1 MIAPRR
7 LARIGLAGSLIIPAV
22 ALAACAQVPSSE
34 LVSSCTPAESVQ
46 VEHTGGSGTGPVIND
61 GGIAEFT
68 FSVTLANGTEVFP
81 ETSINPDANG
91 NPLPVNTA
99 ALGDAGMVGVEEAM
113 QCATSGEHITATME
127 LQQIFS
133 GDMFQFTEEQL
144 TATATVEINVER
156 VYHSAAT
163 GSIAPQHNGIPAVV
177 TAPDG
182 TPGVTMPNEAA
193 PTEVRSA
200 TTIAGNGPALKAGDT
215 ITAQFSAF
223 EWTSSTQ
230 IATSWGGKAP
240 IQTEIGADND
250 GLFGATAELQGVQ
263 VGSQRVIVVPAA
275 TVAANTAAGTMPV
288 GNGDAIVLVIDI
300 LGSTPAE
307 Q

>member
-1 MIAPRR
+1 
-7 LARIGLAGSLIIPAV
+7 
-22 ALAACAQVPSSE
+22 
-34 LVSSCTPAESVQ
+34 
-46 VEHTGGSGTGPVIND
+46 
-61 GGIAEFT
+61 
-68 FSVTLANGTEVFP
+68 
-81 ETSINPDANG
+81 
-91 NPLPVNTA
+91 
-99 ALGDAGMVGVEEAM
+99 
-113 QCATSGEHITATME
+113 
-127 LQQIFS
+127 
-133 GDMFQFTEEQL
+133 
-144 TATATVEINVER
+144 
-156 VYHSAAT
+156 
-163 GSIAPQHNGIPAVV
+163 
-177 TAPDG
+177 
-182 TPGVTMPNEAA
+182 MPNEAA